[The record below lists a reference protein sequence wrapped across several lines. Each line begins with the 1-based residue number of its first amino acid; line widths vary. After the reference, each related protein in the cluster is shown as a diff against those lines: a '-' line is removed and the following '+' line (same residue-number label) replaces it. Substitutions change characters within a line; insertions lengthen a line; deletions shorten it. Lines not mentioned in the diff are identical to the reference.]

1 MSAQFI
7 RCEDR
12 DGIHSIVIDRP
23 DKANALTA
31 DMMAALADAIR
42 ADTDSALVLIEGR
55 GDAGFCA
62 GADIAEFLRGDRLER
77 QEDGLKAIVASLAGS
92 PRPVVAAIHGR
103 TLGAG
108 VLIAALCDLVIAA
121 DNLAFGL
128 PEIRFNMYPVMVQA
142 ALEQKVSETI
152 AFQLCATGRLLDA
165 GEARSLGLVSDIVP
179 AAFFA
184 AGVRDRAIFY
194 RDRIEALR
202 IGRRA
207 RGGDGAADVMARIAR
222 LAPLMHEN
230 FNRPGVRDTI
240 ARYLK
245 ARSSRDD
252 AGPRPPDDVR
262 EVRP

>member
-1 MSAQFI
+1 MTAQLI

-12 DGIHSIVIDRP
+12 DGIRAIAIDRA

-31 DMMAALADAIR
+31 DMMAALAEAIR

-62 GADIAEFLRGDRLER
+62 GADIAEFLQGDRLER
-77 QEDGLKAIVASLAGS
+77 QEDGLKAVVASLAGS
-92 PRPVVAAIHGR
+92 SRPVVAAIHGR

-121 DNLAFGL
+121 DNLVFGL
-128 PEIRFNMYPVMVQA
+128 PEIRFNMYPVIVQA
-142 ALEQKVSETI
+142 ALEQKISEAI

-165 GEARSLGLVSDIVP
+165 VEARSLGLVSDIVP
-179 AAFFA
+179 TASFA
-184 AGVRDRAIFY
+184 AGVADRSAFY

-207 RGGDGAADVMARIAR
+207 RSGGGAADVTARIAS

-245 ARSSRDD
+245 IRSSRDA
-252 AGPRPPDDVR
+252 AGPRSSDDA
-262 EVRP
+262 

>member
-1 MSAQFI
+1 MSAHFI
-7 RCEDR
+7 GCEDR
-12 DGIHSIVIDRP
+12 DGIRSVIIDRP

-31 DMMAALADAIR
+31 DMMAALADAIS

-62 GADIAEFLRGDRLER
+62 GADIAEFLQGDRLER

-92 PRPVVAAIHGR
+92 RRPVVAAIHGR

-108 VLIAALCDLVIAA
+108 VLIAALCDLVIAS
-121 DNLAFGL
+121 DNLTFGL

-165 GEARSLGLVSDIVP
+165 GEARSLGLVS
-179 AAFFA
+179 
-184 AGVRDRAIFY
+184 GVSDRAMFY

-207 RGGDGAADVMARIAR
+207 RSGDKAAEVTARIAR

-245 ARSSRDD
+245 ARPSRED
-252 AGPRPPDDVR
+252 AGPRSPDDAR
-262 EVRP
+262 QARS

>member
-12 DGIHSIVIDRP
+12 DGIRAIVIDRA

-31 DMMAALADAIR
+31 DMMAALAEAIH
-42 ADTDSALVLIEGR
+42 ADTDSVLVLIEGR

-62 GADIAEFLRGDRLER
+62 GADIAEFLQGDCLER
-77 QEDGLKAIVASLAGS
+77 QELGLKALVASLAGS

-108 VLIAALCDLVIAA
+108 VLIAALCDLVIAS

-165 GEARSLGLVSDIVP
+165 VEARSLGLVSDIVP
-179 AAFFA
+179 AASFA
-184 AGVRDRAIFY
+184 AGVRDRALFY

-207 RGGDGAADVMARIAR
+207 LSGDKAADVTARIAR
-222 LAPLMHEN
+222 LAPLMREN

-245 ARSSRDD
+245 ARSSRENAGLGSPDD
-252 AGPRPPDDVR
+252 AR
-262 EVRP
+262 EARS